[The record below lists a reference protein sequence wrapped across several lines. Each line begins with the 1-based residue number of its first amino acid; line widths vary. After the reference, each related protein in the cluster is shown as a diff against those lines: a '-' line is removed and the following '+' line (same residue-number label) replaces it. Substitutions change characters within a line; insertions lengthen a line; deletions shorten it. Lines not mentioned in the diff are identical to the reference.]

1 MKAVKTELGGQCA
14 AATYLTSQRQQM
26 VMASMGELLWTVKD
40 ALELARDLE
49 EISFHF
55 LSF

>member
-1 MKAVKTELGGQCA
+1 MKTELGGQCA